1 MQIRFATARDVP
13 KIVLVINAAFAFE
26 SFFEGPRT
34 DEKKLEEML
43 GKGQFL
49 VAENERSQIVSAVYV
64 EKRGERGYFGM
75 LGVDPPHQGRGL
87 GGEMIEAAENY
98 FRIQGC
104 KFVDICILS
113 LRRELL
119 PLYQKFGYAQTST
132 KEFHPERPL
141 KRGLKCHEILLS
153 KNL

>member
-13 KIVLVINAAFAFE
+13 NIVPVINAAFAFE

-43 GKGQFL
+43 DKGQFL
-49 VAENERSQIVSAVYV
+49 VTENERSHIVSAVYI

-75 LGVDPPHQGRGL
+75 LAVDPPHQGRGL
-87 GGEMIEAAENY
+87 GGAMIEAAENY

-104 KFVDICILS
+104 KYVDICVLS

-119 PLYQKFGYAQTST
+119 PLYQKLGYAQTST
-132 KEFHPERPL
+132 KEFQPDRPL
-141 KRGLKCHEILLS
+141 KRGVQCREILMS